1 MTGAQQII
9 DYLEHNLEILEKD
22 LQRPLLVPDC
32 TPTCSKLHC
41 ASQDAQRQGVRMM
54 GVETAM
60 KMTVLMFVEIG
71 KKMIFTQRL
80 QKQLTL
86 YYL

>member
-1 MTGAQQII
+1 MTEPGQII

-22 LQRPLLVPDC
+22 LQSPLLPDC

-60 KMTVLMFVEIG
+60 KMTGFNVRG
-71 KKMIFTQRL
+71 DRQKMIFTQRL

>member
-1 MTGAQQII
+1 
-9 DYLEHNLEILEKD
+9 
-22 LQRPLLVPDC
+22 
-32 TPTCSKLHC
+32 
-41 ASQDAQRQGVRMM
+41 MM

-60 KMTVLMFVEIG
+60 KMTGFNVRG
-71 KKMIFTQRL
+71 DRQKDDFTQRL